1 MSAVVASPVI
11 TKLENQ
17 SSADHHN
24 NPNTLD
30 HQWAA
35 TWTALLNIRDAREQ
49 TPFVSLF
56 QAYNDAVMIAEH
68 RSAEI
73 LNIQSQLSLLRA
85 ELSDTTQQLA
95 EARQNGNPDTLA
107 RLANLDQEVKQLKEE
122 QTDLYKTNAG
132 SAQRVLNLMDASH
145 VDKELIKS
153 MTERVD
159 QLLNLNRVLT
169 TKLSDNQDLIKE
181 KDHVIQILR
190 DELSAH
196 QLELIQREEQLN
208 VKTKRVAELEA
219 DNKTLLERW
228 IMLKQKEASH
238 MNEANE
244 IMEAQVKFMPKLA
257 TILFCSFNRRIV
269 RLKLVT
275 VYYFDQ
281 LRALKNKVSTKRKES
296 FLGFPLFLLPS
307 DTVLDKPEKIYPE
320 TSALQCVVPTTGV
333 RKMTAHDGEIS
344 CIAISRDG
352 GLLATGGNDRKLIL
366 FNGNTCSQKAIID
379 TAGQSIT
386 CVAFNG
392 SGDSVLS
399 TSIDH
404 SIKVWNTLTFRSKIT
419 FTGHSGKV
427 CAARFTNSNRIVSGS
442 HDRSIKIWDLVKGYS
457 IRTLF
462 TLSSCNDLALLDSE
476 GQIIISGHLD
486 NNVRIWDARTGNNI
500 REITGIHSGQV
511 TSVEVSPNQHQ
522 FLTTSRDHTL
532 QLLDVRTYTP
542 IATYAD
548 GYYRVG
554 MNWARSCFSPDG
566 SFISSGSA
574 DGTVFFWDIASKKMV
589 QSNKEHKSAVC
600 GVVWHPQGGSAVY
613 SASDKDKCVVQW
625 GTLN

>member
-35 TWTALLNIRDAREQ
+35 TWTALLDIRDAREQ

-95 EARQNGNPDTLA
+95 EARQNGQVNWINSNPDTLA

-281 LRALKNKVSTKRKES
+281 LRALKNKVSTKRKEP

-333 RKMTAHDGEIS
+333 RKM
-344 CIAISRDG
+344 
-352 GLLATGGNDRKLIL
+352 
-366 FNGNTCSQKAIID
+366 
-379 TAGQSIT
+379 
-386 CVAFNG
+386 
-392 SGDSVLS
+392 
-399 TSIDH
+399 
-404 SIKVWNTLTFRSKIT
+404 
-419 FTGHSGKV
+419 
-427 CAARFTNSNRIVSGS
+427 
-442 HDRSIKIWDLVKGYS
+442 
-457 IRTLF
+457 
-462 TLSSCNDLALLDSE
+462 
-476 GQIIISGHLD
+476 
-486 NNVRIWDARTGNNI
+486 
-500 REITGIHSGQV
+500 
-511 TSVEVSPNQHQ
+511 
-522 FLTTSRDHTL
+522 
-532 QLLDVRTYTP
+532 
-542 IATYAD
+542 IAT
-548 GYYRVG
+548 
-554 MNWARSCFSPDG
+554 
-566 SFISSGSA
+566 
-574 DGTVFFWDIASKKMV
+574 
-589 QSNKEHKSAVC
+589 
-600 GVVWHPQGGSAVY
+600 
-613 SASDKDKCVVQW
+613 
-625 GTLN
+625 LL

>member
-35 TWTALLNIRDAREQ
+35 TWTALLDIRDAREQ

-244 IMEAQVKFMPKLA
+244 IMEA
-257 TILFCSFNRRIV
+257 
-269 RLKLVT
+269 
-275 VYYFDQ
+275 
-281 LRALKNKVSTKRKES
+281 ALKNKVSTKRKEP

-542 IATYAD
+542 IATYA
-548 GYYRVG
+548 VG

>member
-35 TWTALLNIRDAREQ
+35 TWTALLDIRDAREQ

-244 IMEAQVKFMPKLA
+244 IMEA
-257 TILFCSFNRRIV
+257 
-269 RLKLVT
+269 
-275 VYYFDQ
+275 
-281 LRALKNKVSTKRKES
+281 ALKNKVSTKRKEP

-404 SIKVWNTLTFRSKIT
+404 SIKVWNTLTFRSKRPNEI
-419 FTGHSGKV
+419 
-427 CAARFTNSNRIVSGS
+427 
-442 HDRSIKIWDLVKGYS
+442 SIKIWDLVKGYS